1 MAGKLL
7 ANSMYDEPVNWKKRL
22 KLPVIVGLVFL
33 AIGGVS
39 YKFYNYQAERAVS
52 VFLDQI
58 FSAQFDAAYANWEL
72 TDSNYSM
79 KDFLTDWG
87 KDGYYTK
94 GRTSGEVIDSNSRG
108 TWVVVYV
115 SIDPERRPIALRV
128 DKETLKL
135 SFSPSSKY

>member
-7 ANSMYDEPVNWKKRL
+7 ANSMYDEPINWKKRL

-39 YKFYNYQAERAVS
+39 YKFYNYRAERAVS

-58 FSAQFDAAYANWEL
+58 FSGQFDAAYANWEL
-72 TDSNYSM
+72 TDSSYAM

-115 SIDPERRPIALRV
+115 SVDPERRPIALRV

-135 SFSPSSKY
+135 SFSPSSEY